1 MTKVVRKRRE
11 TMKITREILKKQ
23 YKKYV
28 REIES
33 ENADREMYDG
43 DVYMPTITPLT
54 FEEWLEED
62 HE

>member
-1 MTKVVRKRRE
+1 
-11 TMKITREILKKQ
+11 MKITREILKKQ